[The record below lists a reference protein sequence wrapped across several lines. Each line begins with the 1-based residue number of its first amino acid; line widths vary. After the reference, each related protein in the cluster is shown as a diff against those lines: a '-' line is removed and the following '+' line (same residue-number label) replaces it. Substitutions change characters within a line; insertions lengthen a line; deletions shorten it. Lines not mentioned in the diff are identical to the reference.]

1 MKIYDDIT
9 ELIGKT
15 PVVRVRRY
23 QKARGL
29 EGELLVKIESFNPNG
44 SAKDRI
50 GVAMLDG
57 AEKDGSLARGGTVIE
72 PTSGNTGIGL
82 AMACAVRGYRL
93 ILTMPE
99 SMSVERRK
107 ILAALGAELVLTP
120 AKEGMN
126 GAVNKANALHAEI
139 PGSIIAG
146 QFVNPANPAV
156 HRATTAKE
164 IMSDLDGKLDY
175 FVAGVG
181 TGGTISGVGEELKPI
196 IPDLKVVAVE
206 PADSPLLSKGVA
218 GSHKLQG
225 IGANFVPAVLDRL
238 VIDDVIAVTTDEAYS
253 SARLLGKTEGFTCGV
268 SGGAALYAGEKIL
281 RAHPGARVLV
291 FLPDGGDRYL
301 STDLYEG

>member
-15 PVVRVRRY
+15 PVVRVHRY

-82 AMACAVRGYRL
+82 AMACAVSGYRL

-181 TGGTISGVGEELKPI
+181 TGGTISGVGEVLKPI

-218 GSHKLQG
+218 GPHKLQG
-225 IGANFVPAVLDRL
+225 IGANFVPAVLDRAI
-238 VIDDVIAVTTDEAYS
+238 IDDVIAVTTDAAYS

>member
-15 PVVRVRRY
+15 PIVRVRRY

-50 GVAMLDG
+50 GVAMLDR

-181 TGGTISGVGEELKPI
+181 TGGTISGVGEALKPLV
-196 IPDLKVVAVE
+196 PDLKVVAVE

-218 GSHKLQG
+218 GPHKLQG

-238 VIDDVIAVTTDEAYS
+238 VIDDIIAVTTDEAYS

>member
-15 PVVRVRRY
+15 PIVRVRRY

-50 GVAMLDG
+50 GVAMLG
-57 AEKDGSLARGGTVIE
+57 QAEKDGSLARGGTVIE

-181 TGGTISGVGEELKPI
+181 TGGTISGVGEALKPL

-218 GSHKLQG
+218 GPHKLQG

-238 VIDDVIAVTTDEAYS
+238 VIDDIIAVTTDEAYS

>member
-225 IGANFVPAVLDRL
+225 IGANFVPAVLDRAI
-238 VIDDVIAVTTDEAYS
+238 IDDVIAVTTDEAYS

>member
-50 GVAMLDG
+50 GVAMLG
-57 AEKDGSLARGGTVIE
+57 QAEKDGSLARGGTVIE

-181 TGGTISGVGEELKPI
+181 TGGTISGVGEALKPLV
-196 IPDLKVVAVE
+196 PDLKVVAVE

-218 GSHKLQG
+218 GPHKLQG

-238 VIDDVIAVTTDEAYS
+238 VIDDIIAVTTDEAYS

>member
-15 PVVRVRRY
+15 PIVRVRRY
-23 QKARGL
+23 QKARGI

-50 GVAMLDG
+50 GVAMLG
-57 AEKDGSLARGGTVIE
+57 QAEKDGSLARGGTVIE

-181 TGGTISGVGEELKPI
+181 TGGTISGVGEALKPL

-218 GSHKLQG
+218 GPHKLQG

-238 VIDDVIAVTTDEAYS
+238 VIDDIIAVTTDEAYS

>member
-50 GVAMLDG
+50 GVAMLG
-57 AEKDGSLARGGTVIE
+57 QAEKDGSLARGGTVIE

-181 TGGTISGVGEELKPI
+181 TGGTISGVGEALKPL

-218 GSHKLQG
+218 GPHKLQG
-225 IGANFVPAVLDRL
+225 IGANFVPAVFDRL
-238 VIDDVIAVTTDEAYS
+238 VIDDIIAVTTDEAYS

>member
-15 PVVRVRRY
+15 PVVRVHRY

-57 AEKDGSLARGGTVIE
+57 TEKDGSLARGGTVIE

-181 TGGTISGVGEELKPI
+181 TGGTISGVGEALKPL

-225 IGANFVPAVLDRL
+225 IGANFVPAVLDRAI
-238 VIDDVIAVTTDEAYS
+238 IDDVIAVTTDEAYS

>member
-15 PVVRVRRY
+15 PVVRASRY

-29 EGELLVKIESFNPNG
+29 DGELLVKIESFNPNG

-50 GVAMLDG
+50 GIAMLDR
-57 AEKDGSLARGGTVIE
+57 AEKDGSLAPGGTVIE

-107 ILAALGAELVLTP
+107 ILAALGAKLVLTP

-139 PGSIIAG
+139 PGSVIAG
-146 QFVNPANPAV
+146 QFVNPANPAA

-164 IMSDLDGKLDY
+164 IMNDLDGKLDY

-181 TGGTISGVGEELKPI
+181 TGGTISGVGEALKPL
-196 IPDLKVVAVE
+196 IPGIKVAAVE
-206 PADSPLLSKGVA
+206 PADSPLLGKGVA
-218 GSHKLQG
+218 GPHKLQG
-225 IGANFVPAVLDRL
+225 IGANFVPAVLDRS
-238 VIDDVIAVTTDEAYS
+238 VIDDIIAVTTEEAYA

-268 SGGAALYAGEKIL
+268 SGGAALFAGEKIL
-281 RAHPGARVLV
+281 RAHPGSRVLV

-301 STDLYEG
+301 STDLYEE

>member
-15 PVVRVRRY
+15 PVVRASRY
-23 QKARGL
+23 QKAREL
-29 EGELLVKIESFNPNG
+29 DGELLVKIESFNPNG

-50 GVAMLDG
+50 GVAMLDR
-57 AEKDGSLARGGTVIE
+57 AEKDGSLAPGGTVIE

-82 AMACAVRGYRL
+82 AMACSVRGYKL

-164 IMSDLDGKLDY
+164 IMNDLDGKLDY

-181 TGGTISGVGEELKPI
+181 TGGTISGVGEALKPL
-196 IPDLKVVAVE
+196 IPGLKVVAVE

-218 GSHKLQG
+218 GPHKLQG
-225 IGANFVPAVLDRL
+225 IGANFVPAVLDRAI
-238 VIDDVIAVTTDEAYS
+238 IDDIIAVTTDEAYS

-268 SGGAALYAGEKIL
+268 SGGAALFAGEKIL
-281 RAHPGARVLV
+281 HAHPGSRVLV

>member
-15 PVVRVRRY
+15 PIVRVRRY

-50 GVAMLDG
+50 GVAMLDR

-181 TGGTISGVGEELKPI
+181 TGGTISGVGEALKPL

-218 GSHKLQG
+218 GPHKLQG

-238 VIDDVIAVTTDEAYS
+238 VIDDIIAVTTDEAYS

>member
-15 PVVRVRRY
+15 PVVRVSRY

-50 GVAMLDG
+50 GVAMLG
-57 AEKDGSLARGGTVIE
+57 QAEKDGSLARGGTVIE

-181 TGGTISGVGEELKPI
+181 TGGTISGVGEALKPL

-218 GSHKLQG
+218 GPHKLQG

-238 VIDDVIAVTTDEAYS
+238 VIDDIIAVTTDEAYS

-301 STDLYEG
+301 STDLYE

>member
-15 PVVRVRRY
+15 PVVRARRY

-50 GVAMLDG
+50 GVAMLG
-57 AEKDGSLARGGTVIE
+57 QAEKDGSLARGGTVIE

-181 TGGTISGVGEELKPI
+181 TGGTISGVGEALKPL

-218 GSHKLQG
+218 GPHKLQG

-238 VIDDVIAVTTDEAYS
+238 VIDDIIAVTTDEAYS

>member
-15 PVVRVRRY
+15 PVVRVHRY

-120 AKEGMN
+120 AQEGII
-126 GAVNKANALHAEI
+126 GALHTALALHAEL

-146 QFVNPANPAV
+146 LSVNPANPAV

-181 TGGTISGVGEELKPI
+181 TGGTISGVGEALKPL

-218 GSHKLQG
+218 GPHKLQG
-225 IGANFVPAVLDRL
+225 IGANFVPAVLDRAI
-238 VIDDVIAVTTDEAYS
+238 IDDVIAVTTDEAYS

>member
-15 PVVRVRRY
+15 PVVRVHRY

-146 QFVNPANPAV
+146 QFVNPANPAI

-181 TGGTISGVGEELKPI
+181 TGGTISGVGEALKPL

-218 GSHKLQG
+218 GPHKLQG
-225 IGANFVPAVLDRL
+225 IGANFVPAVLDRAI
-238 VIDDVIAVTTDEAYS
+238 IDDVIAVTTDEAYS

>member
-15 PVVRVRRY
+15 PVVRVHRY

-29 EGELLVKIESFNPNG
+29 EGELLVKIERFNPNG

-181 TGGTISGVGEELKPI
+181 TGGTISGVGEALKPL

-218 GSHKLQG
+218 GPHKLQG
-225 IGANFVPAVLDRL
+225 IGANFVPAVLDRAI
-238 VIDDVIAVTTDEAYS
+238 IDDVIAVTTDEAYS

>member
-15 PVVRVRRY
+15 PVVRVHRY

-181 TGGTISGVGEELKPI
+181 TGGTISGVGEALKPL
-196 IPDLKVVAVE
+196 IPDLKVIAVE

-225 IGANFVPAVLDRL
+225 IGANFVPAVLDRAI
-238 VIDDVIAVTTDEAYS
+238 IDDVIAVTTDEAYS

-281 RAHPGARVLV
+281 RTHPGARVLV

>member
-15 PVVRVRRY
+15 PVVRAGRY

-29 EGELLVKIESFNPNG
+29 DGELLVKIESFNPNG

-50 GVAMLDG
+50 GVAMLDQ

-126 GAVNKANALHAEI
+126 GAVNVANALHAEI

-181 TGGTISGVGEELKPI
+181 TGGTISGVGEALKPL

-218 GSHKLQG
+218 GPHKLQG

-268 SGGAALYAGEKIL
+268 SGGAALYAGEMIL

>member
-23 QKARGL
+23 QKARGI

-50 GVAMLDG
+50 GVAMLG
-57 AEKDGSLARGGTVIE
+57 QAEKDGSLARGGTVIE

-181 TGGTISGVGEELKPI
+181 TGGTISGVGEALKPL

-218 GSHKLQG
+218 GPHKLQG

-238 VIDDVIAVTTDEAYS
+238 VIDDIIAVTTDEAYS

>member
-15 PVVRVRRY
+15 PVVRVHRY

-181 TGGTISGVGEELKPI
+181 TGGTISGVGEALKPI

-218 GSHKLQG
+218 GAHKLQG

>member
-15 PVVRVRRY
+15 PVVRVHRY
-23 QKARGL
+23 QKAREL

-181 TGGTISGVGEELKPI
+181 TGGTISGVGEALKPL

-218 GSHKLQG
+218 GPHKLQG

>member
-15 PVVRVRRY
+15 PVVRVSRY

-29 EGELLVKIESFNPNG
+29 DGELLVKIESFNPNG

-50 GVAMLDG
+50 GIAMLDR
-57 AEKDGSLARGGTVIE
+57 AEKDGSLAPGGTVIE

-139 PGSIIAG
+139 PGSVIAG

-164 IMSDLDGKLDY
+164 IMNDLDGKLDY

-181 TGGTISGVGEELKPI
+181 TGGTISGVGEALKPL
-196 IPDLKVVAVE
+196 IPGLKVAAVE
-206 PADSPLLSKGVA
+206 PADSPLLGKGVA
-218 GSHKLQG
+218 GPHKLQG
-225 IGANFVPAVLDRL
+225 IGANFVPAVLDRS
-238 VIDDVIAVTTDEAYS
+238 VIDDIIAVTTDEAYA

-268 SGGAALYAGEKIL
+268 SGGAALFAGEKIL
-281 RAHPGARVLV
+281 RAHPGSRVLV

-301 STDLYEG
+301 STDLYEE

>member
-50 GVAMLDG
+50 GVAMLDR

-93 ILTMPE
+93 MLTMPE

-181 TGGTISGVGEELKPI
+181 TGGTISGVGEALKPL

-218 GSHKLQG
+218 GPHKLQG

-238 VIDDVIAVTTDEAYS
+238 VIDDIIAVTTDEAYS

>member
-23 QKARGL
+23 QKARGI

-50 GVAMLDG
+50 GVAMLDR

-99 SMSVERRK
+99 SMSVERCK

-181 TGGTISGVGEELKPI
+181 TGGTISGVGEALKPL

-218 GSHKLQG
+218 GPHKLQG

-238 VIDDVIAVTTDEAYS
+238 VIDDIIAVTTDEAYS

>member
-15 PVVRVRRY
+15 PVVRVHRY

-181 TGGTISGVGEELKPI
+181 TGGTISGVGEALKPL

-218 GSHKLQG
+218 GPHKLQG
-225 IGANFVPAVLDRL
+225 IGANFVPAVLDRAI
-238 VIDDVIAVTTDEAYS
+238 IDDVIAVTTDEAYS

>member
-15 PVVRVRRY
+15 PVVRVHRY

-146 QFVNPANPAV
+146 QFVNPANPAI

-181 TGGTISGVGEELKPI
+181 TGGTISGVGEALKPL

>member
-15 PVVRVRRY
+15 PVVRVHRY

-181 TGGTISGVGEELKPI
+181 TGGTISGVGEALKPI

-218 GSHKLQG
+218 GPHKLQG
-225 IGANFVPAVLDRL
+225 IGANFVPAVLDRAI
-238 VIDDVIAVTTDEAYS
+238 IDDVIAVTTDEAYS

-281 RAHPGARVLV
+281 RVHPGARVLV

>member
-15 PVVRVRRY
+15 PVVRVHRY
-23 QKARGL
+23 QKAREL

-181 TGGTISGVGEELKPI
+181 TGGTISGVGEALKPI

-218 GSHKLQG
+218 GPHKLQG

>member
-15 PVVRVRRY
+15 PIVRVRRY

-50 GVAMLDG
+50 GVAMLDR

-126 GAVNKANALHAEI
+126 GAVNKANALHDEI

-181 TGGTISGVGEELKPI
+181 TGGTISGVGEALKPL

-218 GSHKLQG
+218 GPHKLQG

-238 VIDDVIAVTTDEAYS
+238 VIDDIIAVTTDEAYS

>member
-15 PVVRVRRY
+15 PVVRVHRY

-139 PGSIIAG
+139 TGSIIAG

-181 TGGTISGVGEELKPI
+181 TGGTISGVGEALKPL

-225 IGANFVPAVLDRL
+225 IGANFVPAVLDRAI
-238 VIDDVIAVTTDEAYS
+238 IDDVIAVTTDEAYS

>member
-15 PVVRVRRY
+15 PVVRVHRY

-50 GVAMLDG
+50 GVAMLDR

-146 QFVNPANPAV
+146 QFVNPANPAI

-181 TGGTISGVGEELKPI
+181 TGGTISGVGEALKPL

-225 IGANFVPAVLDRL
+225 IGANFVPAVLDRAI
-238 VIDDVIAVTTDEAYS
+238 IDDVIAVTTDEAYS

-281 RAHPGARVLV
+281 RVHPGARILV

>member
-181 TGGTISGVGEELKPI
+181 TGGTISGVGEALKPI
-196 IPDLKVVAVE
+196 IPELKVVAVE

-225 IGANFVPAVLDRL
+225 IGANFVPAVLDRAI
-238 VIDDVIAVTTDEAYS
+238 IDDVIAVTTDEAYS

>member
-15 PVVRVRRY
+15 PVVRVHRY

-181 TGGTISGVGEELKPI
+181 TGGTISGVGEALKPI

-225 IGANFVPAVLDRL
+225 IGANFVPAVLDRAI
-238 VIDDVIAVTTDEAYS
+238 IDDVIAVTTDEAYS

>member
-15 PVVRVRRY
+15 PVVRVHRY

-82 AMACAVRGYRL
+82 AMACAVRGSRL

-175 FVAGVG
+175 FVTGVG
-181 TGGTISGVGEELKPI
+181 TGGTISGVGEALKPL

-225 IGANFVPAVLDRL
+225 IGANFVPAVLDRAI
-238 VIDDVIAVTTDEAYS
+238 IDDVIAVTTDEAYS

>member
-15 PVVRVRRY
+15 PVVRVHRY

-50 GVAMLDG
+50 GVAMLDR
-57 AEKDGSLARGGTVIE
+57 AEKDGSLVRGGTVIE

-181 TGGTISGVGEELKPI
+181 TGGTISGVGEALKPI

-218 GSHKLQG
+218 GPHKLQG

-238 VIDDVIAVTTDEAYS
+238 IIDDIIAVTTDEAYS

>member
-15 PVVRVRRY
+15 PVVRVHRY

-181 TGGTISGVGEELKPI
+181 TGGTISGVGEALKPI

-225 IGANFVPAVLDRL
+225 IGANFVPAVLDRAI
-238 VIDDVIAVTTDEAYS
+238 IDDVIAVTTDEAYT

-281 RAHPGARVLV
+281 RAHSGARVLV

>member
-15 PVVRVRRY
+15 PVVRVHRY

-181 TGGTISGVGEELKPI
+181 TGGTISGVGEALQPL

-218 GSHKLQG
+218 GPHKLQG

-238 VIDDVIAVTTDEAYS
+238 VIDDIIAVTTDEAYS

>member
-15 PVVRVRRY
+15 PVVRVHRY
-23 QKARGL
+23 QKAREL

-181 TGGTISGVGEELKPI
+181 TGGTISGVGEALKPI

-218 GSHKLQG
+218 GPHKLQG

-238 VIDDVIAVTTDEAYS
+238 VIDDIIAVTTDEAYS

>member
-15 PVVRVRRY
+15 PVVRASRY
-23 QKARGL
+23 LKTREL
-29 EGELLVKIESFNPNG
+29 DGELLVKIESFNPNG

-50 GVAMLDG
+50 GIAMLDQ
-57 AEKDGSLARGGTVIE
+57 AEKDGSLAPGGTVIE

-107 ILAALGAELVLTP
+107 ILAALGAELALTP
-120 AKEGMN
+120 AKDGMN

-156 HRATTAKE
+156 HRATTTKE
-164 IMSDLDGKLDY
+164 IMNDLDGKLDY

-181 TGGTISGVGEELKPI
+181 TGGTISGVGEALKPL
-196 IPDLKVVAVE
+196 IPGLKVVAVE
-206 PADSPLLSKGVA
+206 PADSPLLSKGVT
-218 GSHKLQG
+218 GPHKLQG
-225 IGANFVPAVLDRL
+225 IGANFVPAVLDRA
-238 VIDDVIAVTTDEAYS
+238 VIDEIIAVTTDEAYA

-268 SGGAALYAGEKIL
+268 SGGAALFAGEKIL
-281 RAHPGARVLV
+281 RTHPGSRVLV

>member
-181 TGGTISGVGEELKPI
+181 TGGTISGVGEALKPI